1 MDLSKLAADGTCSPE
16 SVQKAIRDLKRMAR
30 FGRMAESALSQIK
43 EKGWVE
49 GKFPAATISHNYGEL
64 KIGSHY
70 LEATVAP
77 TRSMVPD
84 FTDLKVTL
92 GKLDTDSHGGTEF
105 SIARVNLSGTGF
117 AQVGREIMIRQFTEK
132 AGCLRLKKDGGI
144 SYRTNHF
151 FSHPL
156 NTFVNNGKVVKIYS
170 EFKSANAIE
179 SAKSLAAD
187 FTIAM
192 SVCDDKNP
200 SQLYNDLM
208 KSTQQWLVEEGH
220 IKRLSLELRD
230 AARVLGVMSA

>member
-49 GKFPAATISHNYGEL
+49 GKFPAATISHYYGEL

-105 SIARVNLSGTGF
+105 SIAMVNLSGTGF

-144 SYRTNHF
+144 SYN
-151 FSHPL
+151 PM